1 MKALFH
7 PSRCTCKIFLVKD
20 GETVWDFDPSSM
32 KERQINRMSETMS
45 RVMVSKKA
53 GIYIAGWSDCNANT
67 YRWAYI
73 SLITA
78 SEEPATIELAQ
89 LTKNHAVQKLVSP
102 LAGVG

>member
-45 RVMVSKKA
+45 RGDGFEKKA
-53 GIYIAGWSDCNANT
+53 VFTSLRDGLIVAMPILIDGLISALLQLRGTCNN
-67 YRWAYI
+67 R
-73 SLITA
+73 A
-78 SEEPATIELAQ
+78 S
-89 LTKNHAVQKLVSP
+89 
-102 LAGVG
+102 